1 MSRPK
6 ARARSWLPA
15 AFALAACACLPDPKY
30 PGNEVMGTFEF
41 TATAVSDDCV
51 GLSDIPDGGFTF
63 SGTFSRQTDNSQ
75 AWFTLGG
82 ISREAS
88 FDGQVLRSVRTAGRR
103 FPECVCG
110 DKVSLV
116 ETMVVAL
123 SSKSQDA
130 LLAGGCPDAPLDGG
144 MPEPN
149 GDLGVFAPGTTPQG
163 FDAIRACGELTD
175 EVVPD
180 PAAVP
185 ACECLGCTLRY
196 TVRGDRK

>member
-1 MSRPK
+1 VSLRRL
-6 ARARSWLPA
+6 RARPWFLA
-15 AFALAACACLPDPKY
+15 AALAGFACLPEPKY
-30 PGNEVMGTFEF
+30 PGNEVMGTFDF
-41 TATAVSDDCV
+41 TATALSDDCA

-88 FDGQVLRSVRTAGRR
+88 FDGQVVRSERTAPRR
-103 FPECVCG
+103 FPECLCG
-110 DKVSLV
+110 DKVNMV
-116 ETMVVAL
+116 ETLVVAL

-130 LLAGGCPDAPLDGG
+130 LLGGGCPDAALDGG
-144 MPEPN
+144 LPAPN

-163 FDAIRACGELTD
+163 FDAVRACGELTD
-175 EVVPD
+175 VIAPD
-180 PAAVP
+180 PAAAP
-185 ACECLGCTLRY
+185 ACQCASCTLRY